1 MALTTKQATLSFGIN
16 VSIWLFHVSV
26 LSIIIPKNFMLVVL
40 DFILL
45 SQPTLT
51 GICELLLVKNCM
63 KLVLSKLND
72 NKFALNQLLISVMSH
87 SCLL

>member
-1 MALTTKQATLSFGIN
+1 MFKGLPTKQATLSFGIN
-16 VSIWLFHVSV
+16 VSIWLFHVYV

-45 SQPTLT
+45 SQPKLM

-63 KLVLSKLND
+63 KLVFFNI
-72 NKFALNQLLISVMSH
+72 Q
-87 SCLL
+87 